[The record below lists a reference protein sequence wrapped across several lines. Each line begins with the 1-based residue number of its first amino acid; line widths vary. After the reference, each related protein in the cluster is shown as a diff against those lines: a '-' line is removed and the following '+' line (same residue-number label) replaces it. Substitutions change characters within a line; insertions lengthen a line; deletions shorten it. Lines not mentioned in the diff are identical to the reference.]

1 MITKFKTGVAAAA
14 LTLATSAMAGNDEIS
29 SELMTTPF
37 ITKLSKMAS
46 TGEINRQ
53 NRILRSLCL
62 EFNDEIAPV
71 LNGDFLFSRK
81 NYEAVFQTDETP
93 NSLVAYAYSQAQTDK
108 ECSIQV
114 NGEEIA
120 EIHVGHIWLSQ
131 SKRGEEIGLEDIE
144 GGFVLDLLNSIDP
157 EQRQILAREVYKQV
171 ETQVEQKSTKEVLT
185 QPPKF
190 DP

>member
-62 EFNDEIAPV
+62 EFNDEIAPAKMV
-71 LNGDFLFSRK
+71 LANLADK
-81 NYEAVFQTDETP
+81 DYDEE
-93 NSLVAYAYSQAQTDK
+93 S
-108 ECSIQV
+108 
-114 NGEEIA
+114 
-120 EIHVGHIWLSQ
+120 
-131 SKRGEEIGLEDIE
+131 
-144 GGFVLDLLNSIDP
+144 
-157 EQRQILAREVYKQV
+157 
-171 ETQVEQKSTKEVLT
+171 
-185 QPPKF
+185 
-190 DP
+190 